1 VTNDRVRL
9 AADEARARSRSARG
23 SAERVRAPEIAAA
36 LYESARKKEREG
48 LKLSGDGRYEAAA
61 TTFDNATAL
70 FRQAESWSRTAPA
83 RPPERVAALP
93 PAREPT
99 AAPPPVRQAAV
110 VVPTAVPEEPKPA
123 PVKPGEPAARVRSE
137 EDRVR
142 EAVAQYVQAQNALDV
157 GLYARVYPALA
168 GERRRMIENAFGSLK
183 SQTLELDIRKVTVDG
198 SHATVSGYERRLAVP
213 RVGGEQR
220 DARERVIR
228 LEKRGD
234 GWVITE
240 LR

>member
-1 VTNDRVRL
+1 
-9 AADEARARSRSARG
+9 
-23 SAERVRAPEIAAA
+23 
-36 LYESARKKEREG
+36 
-48 LKLSGDGRYEAAA
+48 
-61 TTFDNATAL
+61 
-70 FRQAESWSRTAPA
+70 
-83 RPPERVAALP
+83 
-93 PAREPT
+93 
-99 AAPPPVRQAAV
+99 
-110 VVPTAVPEEPKPA
+110 VPDEPKPA
-123 PVKPGEPAARVRSE
+123 PVKPAEAAARVRSE

-142 EAVAQYVQAQNALDV
+142 EAVALYVQAQNALDV
-157 GLYARVYPALA
+157 GLYARVYPSLA
-168 GERRRMIENAFGSLK
+168 GERRRMVENAFGSLK
-183 SQTLELDIRKVTVDG
+183 SQTLELEIRKVTVDG